1 LKSNVGGWNWKQ
13 NSIRKKIKK
22 KKSQSKERG
31 SKLYKNQIKLN
42 DEDEI
47 EEKNSNQK
55 NEDQVEYAK
64 QMKWHRSILVWRKE
78 RNERIEEKSPAEPN
92 YYIIAHMC
100 HTTKKIRTRCF

>member
-47 EEKNSNQK
+47 EEKN
-55 NEDQVEYAK
+55 
-64 QMKWHRSILVWRKE
+64 
-78 RNERIEEKSPAEPN
+78 
-92 YYIIAHMC
+92 
-100 HTTKKIRTRCF
+100 